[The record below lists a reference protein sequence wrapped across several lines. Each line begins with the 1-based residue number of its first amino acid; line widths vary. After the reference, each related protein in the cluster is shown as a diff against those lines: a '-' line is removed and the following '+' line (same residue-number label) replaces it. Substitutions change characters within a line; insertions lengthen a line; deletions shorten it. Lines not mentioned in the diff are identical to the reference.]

1 MKNTYIHLIYS
12 YGVVEFFELISATNY
27 MSNKALTK
35 NALPLEIKC
44 SDEKQS
50 RFMERYF
57 SQIQTSL
64 KSEVL

>member
-44 SDEKQS
+44 SDEKQG
-50 RFMERYF
+50 RFM
-57 SQIQTSL
+57 
-64 KSEVL
+64 K